1 MRKII
6 LVLIIAIIALIAAV
20 QLGLLSFKQ
29 DRPAQVPGVEVTS
42 NGITATGG
50 QAPSFEVETGT
61 VAVGTRNAT
70 VAVPV
75 PTIQVRSPNDNQ
87 AAQPPANSPPPAAP
101 QPAPAPR

>member
-6 LVLIIAIIALIAAV
+6 LILILAILALIAAI

-29 DRPAQVPGVEVTS
+29 DKPAQVPGVEVTG

-50 QAPSFEVETGT
+50 QAPTFEVQTGT

-75 PTIQVRSPNDNQ
+75 PTIEVRNPADNQ
-87 AAQPPANSPPPAAP
+87 VAPPPPVAP

>member
-1 MRKII
+1 MRKFI
-6 LVLIIAIIALIAAV
+6 LILILAIVALIGAI

-29 DRPAQVPGVEVTS
+29 DRPAKVPGVEVTS

-75 PTIQVRSPNDNQ
+75 PTIQVNSPNDNQ
-87 AAQPPANSPPPAAP
+87 AAPPPAAP

>member
-1 MRKII
+1 MRKFI
-6 LVLIIAIIALIAAV
+6 LILIVAIVALIGAI

-29 DRPAQVPGVEVTS
+29 DRPAQVPGVEVTP

-50 QAPSFEVETGT
+50 QTPSFEVETGT

-75 PTIQVRSPNDNQ
+75 PTIEVRSPNQNQ
-87 AAQPPANSPPPAAP
+87 AAPPPPPAAP

>member
-6 LVLIIAIIALIAAV
+6 LILIIAIVALIAAI
-20 QLGLLSFKQ
+20 QLNLLSFKQ
-29 DRPAQVPGVEVTS
+29 DRPAEVPGVEVTS

-50 QAPSFEVETGT
+50 QTPTYSVETGT

-75 PTIQVRSPNDNQ
+75 PTIQVQGPNDNQ
-87 AAQPPANSPPPAAP
+87 AAPPAAP
-101 QPAPAPR
+101 PPAPAQR

>member
-6 LVLIIAIIALIAAV
+6 LVLIIAIVALIAAI
-20 QLGLLSFKQ
+20 QLGLLSFRQ

-75 PTIQVRSPNDNQ
+75 PTIEVRNANDNR
-87 AAQPPANSPPPAAP
+87 AAAPPAAP
-101 QPAPAPR
+101 QPAAPQPAPPR

>member
-1 MRKII
+1 MRKFI
-6 LVLIIAIIALIAAV
+6 LILIVAIVALIGAI
-20 QLGLLSFKQ
+20 QLGLLNFRQ

-50 QAPSFEVETGT
+50 QTPSFEVQTGT

-75 PTIQVRSPNDNQ
+75 PTIQVQSPNDNQ
-87 AAQPPANSPPPAAP
+87 AAPPPAAP

>member
-6 LVLIIAIIALIAAV
+6 LILIVGIVALIAAI
-20 QLGLLSFKQ
+20 QMGLLSFRQ

-75 PTIQVRSPNDNQ
+75 PTVEVRSPDENR
-87 AAQPPANSPPPAAP
+87 AAPPPAAP
-101 QPAPAPR
+101 QPAPQP

>member
-1 MRKII
+1 MRKFI
-6 LVLIIAIIALIAAV
+6 LILIVGIVALIAAI
-20 QLGLLSFKQ
+20 QMGLLSFRQ
-29 DRPAQVPGVEVTS
+29 DRPAEVPGVEVTS

-75 PTIQVRSPNDNQ
+75 PTIEVRNPNDNQ
-87 AAQPPANSPPPAAP
+87 VAPPPAAP
-101 QPAPAPR
+101 QPAPQP

>member
-6 LVLIIAIIALIAAV
+6 LILILAIVALIVAI
-20 QLGLLSFKQ
+20 QMGLLSFKQ

-61 VAVGTRNAT
+61 VAVGTRDAI

-75 PTIQVRSPNDNQ
+75 PTINVRNPSDNQ
-87 AAQPPANSPPPAAP
+87 SAPAAP
-101 QPAPAPR
+101 AAPPPPPAPAPR

>member
-6 LVLIIAIIALIAAV
+6 LILILAIVALIAAI
-20 QLGLLSFKQ
+20 QMGLLSFKQ
-29 DRPAQVPGVEVTS
+29 ERPAQVPGVEVTS

-75 PTIQVRSPNDNQ
+75 PTIEVRNPSDNQ
-87 AAQPPANSPPPAAP
+87 AAPAAPPPA
-101 QPAPAPR
+101 PAQR

>member
-1 MRKII
+1 MRRII
-6 LVLIIAIIALIAAV
+6 MVLIIAIVALIAAI

-29 DRPAQVPGVEVTS
+29 DRPAQVPGIEVTS

-75 PTIQVRSPNDNQ
+75 PTLQVRGPNENK
-87 AAQPPANSPPPAAP
+87 AAPPPAARP
-101 QPAPAPR
+101 AAPAPSAPAQL

>member
-6 LVLIIAIIALIAAV
+6 LVLILAIVALIAAI
-20 QLGLLSFKQ
+20 QLGLLSFTQ
-29 DRPAQVPGVEVTS
+29 DRPAKVPGVEVTS

-50 QAPSFEVETGT
+50 QAPSFDVETGT

-75 PTIQVRSPNDNQ
+75 PTIEVRNPNDKQ
-87 AAQPPANSPPPAAP
+87 AAPPPPAAP

>member
-1 MRKII
+1 MRKFI
-6 LVLIIAIIALIAAV
+6 LILIVAIIALIGAI
-20 QLGLLSFKQ
+20 QLGLLSFRQ

-42 NGITATGG
+42 NGIIATGG

-75 PTIQVRSPNDNQ
+75 PTIEVRNPSENQ
-87 AAQPPANSPPPAAP
+87 AAPPPAAP
-101 QPAPAPR
+101 QPQPAPR

>member
-6 LVLIIAIIALIAAV
+6 LVLIIAIVALIAAI
-20 QLGLLSFKQ
+20 QLGLLSFRQ

-75 PTIQVRSPNDNQ
+75 PTIEVRNPNDNR
-87 AAQPPANSPPPAAP
+87 AVAPPATTPPAAP
-101 QPAPAPR
+101 QPAPQP

>member
-1 MRKII
+1 MRRII
-6 LVLIIAIIALIAAV
+6 LVLIVAIVALIGAI

-50 QAPSFEVETGT
+50 QTPSFEVETGT
-61 VAVGTRNAT
+61 FAVGTRSAT

-75 PTIQVRSPNDNQ
+75 PTIEVRNPNDNR
-87 AAQPPANSPPPAAP
+87 AA
-101 QPAPAPR
+101 PAPAPAPAQR

>member
-1 MRKII
+1 MRKFI
-6 LVLIIAIIALIAAV
+6 LILIVAIVALIGAI

-29 DRPAQVPGVEVTS
+29 DRAAEVPGVEVTS

-50 QAPSFEVETGT
+50 QAPSFKVETGT

-75 PTIQVRSPNDNQ
+75 PTVEVRNPNDNQ
-87 AAQPPANSPPPAAP
+87 AVPPPATVPPAAP
-101 QPAPAPR
+101 APR